1 MLKAMALAA
10 THIRFALELRD
21 ALAVT
26 DLSKY
31 LSGTMYPDS
40 RAYTGVRREVTHD
53 SALFARDLLL
63 LNDFEKGWAMHLR
76 CDLIQGRAMEILF
89 PDELAE
95 SIVQDD
101 EWMFRTALKLLQS
114 LDDSST
120 YDAPQFARM
129 MTHVETPNGE
139 PYEKVRSFYAFVA
152 DIFEHTPLT
161 ILSEVSLWEKT
172 GMKEKLIQAIIVR
185 TEALASDASA
195 MRRVKQ
201 LYSLMRESE
210 DWGVVTR
217 L

>member
-1 MLKAMALAA
+1 MALAA
-10 THIRFALELRD
+10 THIRFALELKD
-21 ALAVT
+21 ALLVT

-40 RAYTGVRREVTHD
+40 RVYTGVRREVTHD
-53 SALFARDLLL
+53 RGLFARDLLS

-76 CDLIQGRAMEILF
+76 CDLIQAKAMEVLF

-95 SIVQDD
+95 SIAGDD
-101 EWMFRTALKLLQS
+101 EWIFRTALKLMQS
-114 LDDSST
+114 LDDAGT

-139 PYEKVRSFYAFVA
+139 PHEKVRLFYTFLVE
-152 DIFEHTPLT
+152 IFEHTPLT
-161 ILSEVSLWEKT
+161 IFSEVSLWEKT
-172 GMKEKLIQAIIVR
+172 GMKEETIQAIIGR
-185 TEALASDASA
+185 THALASDASA
-195 MRRVKQ
+195 VRRVTQ
-201 LYSLMRESE
+201 LYSVMREHE